1 MVHLT
6 TKMGFGRSHQP
17 AGNNWG
23 DFIPRKEAILY
34 RKNFVFQGVGSEKM
48 ADVKTGENGG
58 HNTQTPIF

>member
-17 AGNNWG
+17 AGNYWG

-34 RKNFVFQGVGSEKM
+34 RKNFVFQESEARK
-48 ADVKTGENGG
+48 GG
-58 HNTQTPIF
+58 T